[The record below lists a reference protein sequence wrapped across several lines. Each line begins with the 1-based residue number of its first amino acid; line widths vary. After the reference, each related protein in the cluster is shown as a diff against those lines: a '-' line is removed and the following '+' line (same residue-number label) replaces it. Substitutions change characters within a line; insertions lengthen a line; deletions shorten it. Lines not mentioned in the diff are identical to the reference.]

1 MADIVT
7 ISVSMPAEMQR
18 LVMERIKARFFG
30 NISEYFRHLVRQD
43 LDSSANFPSA
53 DVPPTTDSAPTRTLG
68 FRESIREQAAEAR
81 QAASRTP
88 VQDEISDEE
97 VQRLRRKYP
106 IKAIERL
113 HAKTRP
119 GTHERLQYERILK
132 VLQGEGTPKQ
142 RGAWWSVVDVEFLA
156 LIQVRIS
163 LGDDPDESGGALVKA
178 PRPPKPGSDSA
189 RAKPPRAKDR

>member
-7 ISVSMPAEMQR
+7 LSVSMPAEMQR

-30 NISEYFRHLVRQD
+30 NTSEYFRHLVRQD
-43 LDSSANFPSA
+43 LESPANSLSA
-53 DVPPTTDSAPTRTLG
+53 DAPPVPSLTPARPLG

-119 GTHERLQYERILK
+119 GTHERSQYERILK
-132 VLQGEGTPKQ
+132 VLRGEGTPKQ
-142 RGAWWSVVDVEFLA
+142 RGAWWSGLDVEFLA
-156 LIQVRIS
+156 LLEVRIS
-163 LGDDPDESGGALVKA
+163 LGDEPDELGGALVKE
-178 PRPPKPGSDSA
+178 PRSPKPGTDSA
-189 RAKPPRAKDR
+189 RAKPPKTKDR

>member
-43 LDSSANFPSA
+43 LESPANSLSA
-53 DVPPTTDSAPTRTLG
+53 DAPPVPASTPARSLG

-81 QAASRTP
+81 RAASRTP
-88 VQDEISDEE
+88 VYDEIGDEE
-97 VQRLRRKYP
+97 VQRLRRRFP
-106 IKAIERL
+106 IKAIERF
-113 HAKTRP
+113 HARTEP
-119 GTHERLQYERILK
+119 GTPGRLQYERMLK
-132 VLQGEGTPKQ
+132 VLRGEGTPKQ
-142 RGAWWSVVDVEFLA
+142 RAAWWSEADVDFLD
-156 LIQVRIS
+156 LLRVRLS
-163 LGDDPDESGGALVKA
+163 LGDEPDELGGALVKA